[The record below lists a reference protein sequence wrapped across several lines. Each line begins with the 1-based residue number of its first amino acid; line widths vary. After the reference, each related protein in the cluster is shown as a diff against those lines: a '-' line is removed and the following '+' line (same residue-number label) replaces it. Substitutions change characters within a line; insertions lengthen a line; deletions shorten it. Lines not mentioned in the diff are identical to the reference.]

1 MGKYDTCMQ
10 EYLQNKQYFA
20 DLFNGC
26 FFHGRPVICA
36 SELTEASEGYVV
48 DQDNTITSEK
58 PLAAVKVK
66 KGGDEDCFQCS
77 GDRTLDQATVSDA
90 AGTEIQIEKGRP
102 RTGRRR
108 DTKAK
113 LMRDVKMQLRSGT
126 VLQVLAVE
134 NQSYINYGM
143 PVRIMGYDAAEYNRQ
158 MKERRQRVS
167 ALWKQVE
174 SSGQYDSL
182 AIPVTYAE
190 YMSGILKTDRLHPVY
205 TICLYSG
212 TETWDGPRTLSDMME
227 FRAETDPLKEY
238 FSDYPANLFCVN
250 EQKEFECFHTEL
262 RELLRAINY
271 RKDKRKFLSLEKD
284 ERYAHLSKETWEAIA
299 TMTGR
304 SFFEENMETYKS
316 QNENQREEYDMCQ
329 ALREIRE
336 DFFNEGK
343 AEGKAEG
350 REEGRAE
357 GKAEGREEGRAEGRE
372 EGIKEGREEGHQ
384 AGIKEGREEEREAGI
399 RRLIEDN
406 LEEKK
411 TKEIIIQKLIRW
423 FSMDEQTAQ
432 LYLDKYADSAEKMV
446 LD

>member
-26 FFHGRPVICA
+26 FFHGKPVICA
-36 SELTEASEGYVV
+36 DELTEASEGYVV
-48 DQDNTITSEK
+48 DRDNTITSEK

-66 KGGDEDCFQCS
+66 KGENEECFQGS
-77 GDRTLDQATVSDA
+77 WDRSLDQATVSDA
-90 AGTEIQIEKGRP
+90 AGTEIQIEKSRP
-102 RTGRRR
+102 RPGRRR

-158 MKERRQRVS
+158 MKEHRQQVN

-174 SSGQYDSL
+174 SSGQYDTL

-262 RELLRAINY
+262 RELLRAMNY

-304 SFFEENMETYKS
+304 SFFEENRETYKS
-316 QNENQREEYDMCQ
+316 QNGDQEEYNMCQ

-343 AEGKAEG
+343 AEG
-350 REEGRAE
+350 RE
-357 GKAEGREEGRAEGRE
+357 
-372 EGIKEGREEGHQ
+372 
-384 AGIKEGREEEREAGI
+384 EGREEEREVGI

-411 TKEIIIQKLIRW
+411 TNEIIIQKLIRW

-432 LYLDKYADSAEKMV
+432 LYLDKYAGSGV
-446 LD
+446 

>member
-26 FFHGRPVICA
+26 FFHGKPVICA

-90 AGTEIQIEKGRP
+90 AGTEIQIEKSRP
-102 RTGRRR
+102 RPGRRR

-158 MKERRQRVS
+158 MKERRQQVS

-174 SSGQYDSL
+174 SSGQYDTL

-212 TETWDGPRTLSDMME
+212 TETWDGSRTLSDMME
-227 FRAETDPLKEY
+227 FRAETDPLREY
-238 FSDYPANLFCVN
+238 FADYPTNLFCVN
-250 EQKEFECFHTEL
+250 EQKEFESFHTEL
-262 RELLRAINY
+262 RELLRAMNY

-343 AEGKAEG
+343 AEG
-350 REEGRAE
+350 
-357 GKAEGREEGRAEGRE
+357 
-372 EGIKEGREEGHQ
+372 REEGHQ

-432 LYLDKYADSAEKMV
+432 LYLDKYADSENEKEEIYGKI
-446 LD
+446 

>member
-26 FFHGRPVICA
+26 FFHGKPIICA

-48 DQDNTITSEK
+48 DQDNTVTSEK
-58 PLAAVKVK
+58 TLAAVKVK
-66 KGGDEDCFQCS
+66 KGGNEECFQCS
-77 GDRTLDQATVSDA
+77 GDKTLDQATVSDA
-90 AGTEIQIEKGRP
+90 AGTEIQIEKSRP
-102 RTGRRR
+102 RPVRRR

-134 NQSYINYGM
+134 SQSYINYGM

-167 ALWKQVE
+167 VLWKQVE
-174 SSGQYDSL
+174 SSGQYDTL

-262 RELLRAINY
+262 RELLRAMNY

-304 SFFEENMETYKS
+304 SFFEENRETYKS
-316 QNENQREEYDMCQ
+316 QNGDQEEYNMCQ

-336 DFFNEGK
+336 DFFNEGR
-343 AEGKAEG
+343 AEG
-350 REEGRAE
+350 REEGRE
-357 GKAEGREEGRAEGRE
+357 EGRAEGRAEGRE
-372 EGIKEGREEGHQ
+372 EGIKEGREEGHE

-432 LYLDKYADSAEKMV
+432 LYLDKYAGSGV
-446 LD
+446 

>member
-1 MGKYDTCMQ
+1 M
-10 EYLQNKQYFA
+10 
-20 DLFNGC
+20 
-26 FFHGRPVICA
+26 
-36 SELTEASEGYVV
+36 
-48 DQDNTITSEK
+48 
-58 PLAAVKVK
+58 K
-66 KGGDEDCFQCS
+66 KDGNEEQFQCS
-77 GDRTLDQATVSDA
+77 VDRTLDQATVSDA
-90 AGTEIQIEKGRP
+90 AGTEIQIEKSRP

-108 DTKAK
+108 DTKTK

-134 NQSYINYGM
+134 SQSYINYGM

-158 MKERRQRVS
+158 MKEHRQRVS
-167 ALWKQVE
+167 VLWKQVE
-174 SSGQYDSL
+174 SSGQYDTL

-212 TETWDGPRTLSDMME
+212 TETWDAPRTLSDMME

-262 RELLRAINY
+262 RELLRAMNY

-304 SFFEENMETYKS
+304 SFFEENRETYKS
-316 QNENQREEYDMCQ
+316 QNGDQEEYNMCQ

-343 AEGKAEG
+343 AEG
-350 REEGRAE
+350 
-357 GKAEGREEGRAEGRE
+357 
-372 EGIKEGREEGHQ
+372 
-384 AGIKEGREEEREAGI
+384 REEEREVGI

-411 TKEIIIQKLIRW
+411 TNEIIIQKLIRW

-432 LYLDKYADSAEKMV
+432 LYLDKYAGSGV
-446 LD
+446 

>member
-1 MGKYDTCMQ
+1 
-10 EYLQNKQYFA
+10 
-20 DLFNGC
+20 
-26 FFHGRPVICA
+26 
-36 SELTEASEGYVV
+36 
-48 DQDNTITSEK
+48 
-58 PLAAVKVK
+58 
-66 KGGDEDCFQCS
+66 
-77 GDRTLDQATVSDA
+77 
-90 AGTEIQIEKGRP
+90 
-102 RTGRRR
+102 
-108 DTKAK
+108 
-113 LMRDVKMQLRSGT
+113 MRDVKMQLRSGT

-158 MKERRQRVS
+158 MKERRQQVS

-174 SSGQYDSL
+174 SSGQYDTL

-212 TETWDGPRTLSDMME
+212 TETWNGPRKLSDMME

-238 FSDYPANLFCVN
+238 FSDYPTNLFCVN
-250 EQKEFECFHTEL
+250 ELEEFESFHTEL
-262 RELLRAINY
+262 RELLRAMNY

-299 TMTGR
+299 IMTGR

-336 DFFNEGK
+336 DFFNEGR
-343 AEGKAEG
+343 AEG
-350 REEGRAE
+350 REEGREEGRAEGRAE
-357 GKAEGREEGRAEGRE
+357 GKAEGREEGRAEGRAEGIKEGRE
-372 EGIKEGREEGHQ
+372 EGHEAGIKEGREEGHQ

-411 TKEIIIQKLIRW
+411 TEEIIIQKLIRW

-432 LYLDKYADSAEKMV
+432 LYLDKYADSENEKEEIYGEI
-446 LD
+446 

>member
-26 FFHGRPVICA
+26 FFHGKPVICA
-36 SELTEASEGYVV
+36 NELTEASEGYVV
-48 DQDNTITSEK
+48 DQDNSVTSEK

-66 KGGDEDCFQCS
+66 KDGKEEQVQVQCS
-77 GDRTLDQATVSDA
+77 VDRTLDQATVSDA
-90 AGTEIQIEKGRP
+90 AGTEIQIEKSRP

-158 MKERRQRVS
+158 MKERRQQVS

-174 SSGQYDSL
+174 SSGQYDTL

-227 FRAETDPLKEY
+227 FRAEKDPLREY
-238 FSDYPANLFCVN
+238 FADYPANLFCVN
-250 EQKEFECFHTEL
+250 EQEEFESFHTEL
-262 RELLRAINY
+262 RELLRAMNY

-343 AEGKAEG
+343 AEGRAEGRAEGIKEG
-350 REEGRAE
+350 REEGHEA
-357 GKAEGREEGRAEGRE
+357 
-372 EGIKEGREEGHQ
+372 GIKEGREEGHQ

-411 TKEIIIQKLIRW
+411 TQEIIIQKLIRW

-432 LYLDKYADSAEKMV
+432 LYLDKYADSAV
-446 LD
+446 

>member
-26 FFHGRPVICA
+26 FFHGKSVICA

-66 KGGDEDCFQCS
+66 KGGDEECFQSSC
-77 GDRTLDQATVSDA
+77 DRSLDQATVSDA
-90 AGTEIQIEKGRP
+90 AGTEIQIEKSRP
-102 RTGRRR
+102 RPGRRR

-158 MKERRQRVS
+158 MKEHRQQVN

-174 SSGQYDSL
+174 SSGQYDTL

-227 FRAETDPLKEY
+227 FRAEKDPLKEY

-271 RKDKRKFLSLEKD
+271 RKDIS
-284 ERYAHLSKETWEAIA
+284 
-299 TMTGR
+299 
-304 SFFEENMETYKS
+304 
-316 QNENQREEYDMCQ
+316 
-329 ALREIRE
+329 
-336 DFFNEGK
+336 
-343 AEGKAEG
+343 
-350 REEGRAE
+350 
-357 GKAEGREEGRAEGRE
+357 
-372 EGIKEGREEGHQ
+372 
-384 AGIKEGREEEREAGI
+384 
-399 RRLIEDN
+399 
-406 LEEKK
+406 
-411 TKEIIIQKLIRW
+411 
-423 FSMDEQTAQ
+423 
-432 LYLDKYADSAEKMV
+432 
-446 LD
+446 